1 MQAYVADVADGIYR
15 FTAQVG
21 FLHSLTSSDFIMG
34 IQLSFLIV
42 QILKLLCKKG
52 NKQYCLKK
60 VIFQSMI

>member
-1 MQAYVADVADGIYR
+1 MQAYVAVVADGIFC

-21 FLHSLTSSDFIMG
+21 FLHSLTSSEFIMG

-42 QILKLLCKKG
+42 QLLCKKG

-60 VIFQSMI
+60 SHFNP